1 MARIDVSEL
10 MTDPDFVMTFTIV
23 RRVPTVNTFGENT
36 LAETTVNA
44 VGSIQ
49 AATGETAKRLPDGVQ
64 LSNFKTIFTKA
75 VIKADAAG
83 KYVDQIEIKGQR
95 FNVFQVLPW
104 EDFGAGWFM
113 VDCELQRKSL

>member
-1 MARIDVSEL
+1 